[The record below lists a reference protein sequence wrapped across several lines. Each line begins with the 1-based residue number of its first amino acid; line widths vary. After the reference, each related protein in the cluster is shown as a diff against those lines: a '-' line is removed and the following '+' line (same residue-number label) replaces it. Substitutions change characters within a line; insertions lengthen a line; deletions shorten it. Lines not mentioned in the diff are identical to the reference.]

1 MYPVVFLHVH
11 SCGCVCSGFPQSHV
25 WGMCCLSVR
34 LGEEEEPRDSR
45 AQRRDSGRQ
54 TARVPRPQDCSGCCW
69 SSDLNCYML
78 LECPW
83 LNEACALTHICKPVP
98 SPPYLN
104 SYHSPPLGL
113 SLSPFP
119 RGLLLKSN
127 VYPFTKTS
135 VYQTSSSRKRCS
147 QLSCACVRSPLSSPL
162 PPLFLS
168 GKLPYYKKN
177 VSFGTVTEVAHRH
190 PWAWV
195 LFLSP

>member
-1 MYPVVFLHVH
+1 MCTCV
-11 SCGCVCSGFPQSHV
+11 SCGVSACAFVWLCVLWLPSVTCVGHV
-25 WGMCCLSVR
+25 LSVR

-54 TARVPRPQDCSGCCW
+54 TARVPRPQDCSEWCW

-83 LNEACALTHICKPVP
+83 LNEACALTHICKAVA
-98 SPPYLN
+98 SPPYPN
-104 SYHSPPLGL
+104 SYHSPQTGL
-113 SLSPFP
+113 TLSPFP

-127 VYPFTKTS
+127 VYPFTKTHQS
-135 VYQTSSSRKRCS
+135 IRLHHQEKDALSYPVHACASSR
-147 QLSCACVRSPLSSPL
+147 
-162 PPLFLS
+162 PPPLS
-168 GKLPYYKKN
+168 GKLPYYKN
-177 VSFGTVTEVAHRH
+177 NGSFGTVTEVAHTH